1 VPKQYTVEVMETRQ
15 VRVLYTVQAED
26 ELEAKELAETGE
38 TVDEHEIDS
47 GNVTNRTI
55 LREPEFQTDLQ

>member
-1 VPKQYTVEVMETRQ
+1 METRQ

>member
-1 VPKQYTVEVMETRQ
+1 MPKQYTVEVMETRQ